1 MDKLKELLSRCK
13 CSVTLT
19 VNDHRDYYETAEQA
33 LDEAAGQDSLPE
45 IEPEIRAAMIA
56 ADTIIKLQFYPTTPI
71 GFYSIWHHDLDAA
84 LDIALGC
91 FKQTDPQ

>member
-33 LDEAAGQDSLPE
+33 LEDAEDCDCSPE
-45 IEPEIRAAMIA
+45 VRAAMIEA
-56 ADTIIKLQFYPTTPI
+56 NTIIKLQFYPTTPI

-91 FKQTDPQ
+91 FKQTNTQ